1 MFYFYKYTL
10 NVVCV
15 GESSSIFCLRR
26 ALAVGVCVSGD
37 LTGEMA
43 QLSKALV
50 ALPDGLDLIPIIHMA
65 DNKHL

>member
-10 NVVCV
+10 KVVCV
-15 GESSSIFCLRR
+15 GEASSIFCLRR

-37 LTGEMA
+37 VTGEMA

-50 ALPDGLDLIPIIHMA
+50 ALPDGLNLIPIIHMA

>member
-10 NVVCV
+10 NVMV
-15 GESSSIFCLRR
+15 GKTSSIFCLKC

-37 LTGEMA
+37 VTGEMA
-43 QLSKALV
+43 QLSKVLV
-50 ALPDGLDLIPIIHMA
+50 ALPEGLDLIPIIHMA